1 MNCPFGANVNIRLLQ
16 LPQETLRIYMKI
28 LLINWRCIKNPEA
41 GGAEI
46 HLHEIFK
53 RVADLGHSITLVA
66 HHFKNAPREEIIDGI
81 KVIRVGNRYLFHKQ
95 FKTFYKK
102 NLANLDFD
110 LVVDY
115 LTKIPLN
122 TPAYIKKP
130 LVGALMHIHGKS
142 MFTELPFPLSL
153 YVYLKEKRIPVNY
166 KNTPLFVISPSTKKD
181 LVKIGYDEKKIEFL
195 YSGIDQNLF
204 HKNIPKSDY
213 PSLVYVGRLKKYK
226 NLEAII
232 NAMPK
237 VINEIPNATLEI
249 AGCGDHEPALKQLV
263 KNINLENKIIFHGKV
278 SEDKKV
284 ELMGKAWMFVIM
296 SLMEGWGIVVIEA
309 NAAST
314 PTIGSDV
321 PGLRDSI
328 QNNKTGL
335 LVPPHDSDALA
346 VAIISLFNNK
356 SRLKE
361 MSIAAKSWSEKFT
374 WDSSASHF
382 LQTIL
387 KYYPELKNK

>member
-1 MNCPFGANVNIRLLQ
+1 
-16 LPQETLRIYMKI
+16 MKI

-53 RVADLGHSITLVA
+53 RVAAFGHSVTLVS
-66 HHFKNAPREEIIDGI
+66 HYYKNAKREEIIDGI

-95 FKTFYKK
+95 FKSFYKK

-181 LVKIGYDEKKIEFL
+181 LVKIGYDEKKVEFL
-195 YSGIDQNLF
+195 YSGIDQDLF
-204 HKNIPKSDY
+204 DKNIPKSEN

-237 VINEIPNATLEI
+237 VIDAIPNAILEI

-263 KNINLENKIIFHGKV
+263 KNINLDNKIIFHGKV

-284 ELMGKAWMFVIM
+284 EMMGKAWLFVIM

-328 QNNKTGL
+328 QNNSTGL
-335 LVPPHDSDALA
+335 LVPPHDSDALSD
-346 VAIISLFNNK
+346 AIISLFNDK
-356 SRLKE
+356 ARLKE

-374 WDSSASHF
+374 WDSSATHF
-382 LQTIL
+382 LDTVY
-387 KYYPELKNK
+387 KNFPELKNL